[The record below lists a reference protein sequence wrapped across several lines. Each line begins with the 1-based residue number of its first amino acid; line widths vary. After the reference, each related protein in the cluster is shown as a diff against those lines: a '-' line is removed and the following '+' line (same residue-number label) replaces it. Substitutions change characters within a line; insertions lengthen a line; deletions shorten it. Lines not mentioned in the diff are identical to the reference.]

1 MKTSSAHVCA
11 IAIVFLISVSCNKE
25 TRIVS
30 QSEVNRKA
38 NTDRT
43 VVVHKNGQ
51 TDSSHDFQ
59 WATDSL
65 SEPVFP
71 GEKWAQVDPI
81 ALGWKSQALDAAKK
95 YYDELNADA
104 CMIIQHGYVVAAWGD
119 VEKPIECR
127 SIRKSFLG
135 SLIGIYHGKG
145 IIDLEK
151 TLASMN
157 IDEKTPLTDTERMAT
172 VRHLVSSRSG
182 IYLPAAYDPNDHP
195 ARGTYKPGEVWH
207 YNNWDFNVLLTVF
220 EKETKKKIFNTFE
233 EDIAIPL
240 QMQDFRMSHTEYVYE
255 KVSLHPAYLFST
267 SARDDARMG
276 LLWLNEGRWRNT
288 QIIPASWMKESTS
301 LQTDLKGSSNLSLR
315 DGYGFLFWIDKDKN
329 NIVVGF
335 SALGA
340 SGQFIYMNFTH
351 DLVVV
356 LRADPGSVFNK
367 WLGLR
372 LDPEESYKMVDLIL
386 EAAPDK

>member
-1 MKTSSAHVCA
+1 MKSSTAKVVV
-11 IAIVFLISVSCNKE
+11 IIFSFIISVSCNKE
-25 TRIVS
+25 SRVVV
-30 QSEVNRKA
+30 QSEVNRKDH
-38 NTDRT
+38 TDRT
-43 VVVHKNGQ
+43 VVVNKYGKG
-51 TDSSHDFQ
+51 DSSHDFG
-59 WATDSL
+59 WASDSL
-65 SEPVFP
+65 REHFFP
-71 GEKWAQVDPI
+71 GEKWVQVDPE
-81 ALGWKSQALDAAKK
+81 ALGWKSQMLDVAKR
-95 YYDELNADA
+95 YYDRLNADA
-104 CMIIQHGYVVAAWGD
+104 CMIVQHGYVVAAWGD

-145 IIDLEK
+145 TIDLEK

-172 VRHLVSSRSG
+172 VRHLISSRSG

-207 YNNWDFNVLLTVF
+207 YNNWDFNALLTVF
-220 EKETKKKIFNTFE
+220 EKETKKKIFNAFQ
-233 EDIAIPL
+233 EDLAVPL
-240 QMQDFRMSHTEYVYE
+240 QMQDFRMSNTEYVYE
-255 KVSLHPAYLFST
+255 SVSLHPAYLFST

-276 LLWLNEGRWRNT
+276 LLWLNKGRWKNT
-288 QIIPASWMKESTS
+288 QIIPATWMNESSS

-315 DGYGFLFWIDKDKN
+315 DGYGYLFWIDKDKN
-329 NIVVGF
+329 NVVAGF

-340 SGQFIYMNFTH
+340 SGQFIYMNFRH

-356 LRADPGSVFNK
+356 LRADPGSVFKK

-372 LDPEESYKMVDLIL
+372 LDPAESYRMVDLIL
-386 EAAPDK
+386 EAAPEK